1 MQDGGGRDGIH
12 CMLSSAGHTYCASC
26 VEQLLEM
33 AVDISTCPEC
43 RYEFEFDDVRR
54 LFIKPSAR
62 SNNPATQST
71 EDEGFI
77 KQAKH
82 IAERL
87 GKINAESPSQSVKNA
102 VDVIEHV
109 ATIQC
114 KEAQARPP
122 FLYFASC
129 VSHPSSNVAIGNSLE
144 GRARILAQT
153 GPRL

>member
-12 CMLSSAGHTYCASC
+12 CMLSSVGHTYCASC

-33 AVDISTCPEC
+33 AIDVSTCPEC

-54 LFIKPSAR
+54 LFIKPSAS
-62 SNNPATQST
+62 SNNPATQSA

-114 KEAQARPP
+114 KEAQARP
-122 FLYFASC
+122 LSC
-129 VSHPSSNVAIGNSLE
+129 LLCRVL
-144 GRARILAQT
+144 
-153 GPRL
+153 RLTLFF